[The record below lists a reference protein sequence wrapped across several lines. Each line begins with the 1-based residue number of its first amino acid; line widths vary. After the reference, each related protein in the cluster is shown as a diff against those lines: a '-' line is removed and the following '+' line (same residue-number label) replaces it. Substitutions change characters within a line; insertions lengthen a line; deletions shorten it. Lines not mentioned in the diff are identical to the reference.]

1 MKTFEPVRLNPW
13 REIAI
18 LMLIVMEVS
27 WITPWFRSLTPE
39 TFALNSGR
47 VLIVL
52 SIIVIVSHLLVRFL
66 DYLHIKKSIRQGVI
80 VIFLIISSIIGIKA
94 LIYTH
99 NPISFSELVSRPIHS
114 FVDIKQLIPVEFV
127 VIVAVLIGVW
137 RGVSLAQQP
146 IGPSVIKSQFW
157 VGIIMFI
164 AFVFLITF
172 VTGENPGEFFY
183 LFLLASLV
191 GVSVARISVVGMVR
205 GGVENKFNRS
215 WFFGIL
221 LVALAVVGFSSFFGN
236 VLADKFDWIGGLFS
250 GFFGLIIILLWAA
263 INPLISFVITLLG
276 NVFNDSLFLKG
287 LGDSFQNLNTLVL
300 GLGEKISNL
309 VSKSGIGNIISRWTP
324 ILRTIL
330 LVSVILVIIGGI
342 VLWITIKLWKDRM
355 REQIGGEEKSG
366 IRGGSII
373 QSLLD
378 IFRQGWNRALN
389 SVEQLTDFK
398 KQRRIRAAAR
408 IRQIYIDLLELCES
422 LGQPRPEAVTPLE
435 FLPKIDRLIP
445 ECQPEINL
453 ITNAYLDVRYGLLP
467 ENKNKIA
474 NIEAAW
480 KILHE
485 VGLDRLQEQKH
496 NKKK

>member
-18 LMLIVMEVS
+18 VMLVLMEVS

-39 TFALNSGR
+39 TYAVNSIR
-47 VLIVL
+47 VLIILSVMVL
-52 SIIVIVSHLLVRFL
+52 FSHLLVRIM

-80 VIFLIISSIIGIKA
+80 VIFLVVCCIIGTKTLLYA
-94 LIYTH
+94 H

-114 FVDIKQLIPVEFV
+114 FTDVKQLIPVEFV
-127 VIVAVLIGVW
+127 VIVAIMIGVW
-137 RGVSLAQQP
+137 RGISLAQQP
-146 IGPSVIKSQFW
+146 IGPSLIKSQFW

-205 GGVENKFNRS
+205 GGIENKFNRS

-221 LVALAVVGFSSFFGN
+221 LAALVVVGLSSFFGN
-236 VLADKFDWIGGLFS
+236 VLANKFNWIGGLFT
-250 GFFGLIIILLWAA
+250 GLFGLIIILLWAV
-263 INPLISFVITLLG
+263 INPVISFLITIIG
-276 NVFNDSLFLKG
+276 NVFNDSQFLKD
-287 LGDSFQNLNTLVL
+287 LGDSFQNLNNLML
-300 GLGEKISNL
+300 GFGEKISKL
-309 VSKSGIGNIISRWTP
+309 VSKSGIGNIISRLAPT
-324 ILRTIL
+324 LRIIL
-330 LVSVILVIIGGI
+330 LVGTIIAIIAGI
-342 VLWITIKLWKDRM
+342 VLWLTIKLWKDRN
-355 REQIGGEEKSG
+355 RKNIGNEEKSG
-366 IRGGSII
+366 IHGGSFL

-378 IFRQGWNRALN
+378 ILRQGWNRAVN
-389 SVEQLTDFK
+389 SFEQLTDFK
-398 KQRRIRAAAR
+398 KQRKIRAAAR

-435 FLPKIDRLIP
+435 FLPKIDRLFP
-445 ECQPEINL
+445 GCQPEINM

-467 ENKNKIA
+467 ENKNEIT
-474 NIEAAW
+474 NIEDAW
-480 KILHE
+480 KTLHE
-485 VGLDRLQEQKH
+485 VGLERLQEQKH
-496 NKKK
+496 NKNR

>member
-18 LMLIVMEVS
+18 LMLILMEVS

-39 TFALNSGR
+39 TYAVNSGR

-52 SIIVIVSHLLVRFL
+52 SIIVIFSHLLVRIM

-80 VIFLIISSIIGIKA
+80 VIFLVLCSIIGIKA
-94 LIYTH
+94 LLYAH
-99 NPISFSELVSRPIHS
+99 NPISFSELISRPIHS
-114 FVDIKQLIPVEFV
+114 FADIKQLIPVEFV
-127 VIVAVLIGVW
+127 VIVAVMIGVW

-157 VGIIMFI
+157 VGIVMFI

-205 GGVENKFNRS
+205 GGIENRFNRS
-215 WFFGIL
+215 WFIGIL
-221 LVALAVVGFSSFFGN
+221 LAALVVVGLSSLFGS
-236 VLADKFDWIGGLFS
+236 VLADKFNWIGGLFS

-263 INPLISFVITLLG
+263 INPLISFVITILG
-276 NVFNDSLFLKG
+276 NVFNDSQFLKD
-287 LGDSFQNLNTLVL
+287 LGDSFQNLNNLML
-300 GLGEKISNL
+300 GLGEKISHL
-309 VSKSGIGNIISRWTP
+309 VSQSGIGNIISRWTP
-324 ILRTIL
+324 ILRTIF
-330 LVSVILVIIGGI
+330 LVGIIFAIIGGI

-355 REQIGGEEKSG
+355 RKYIGDEEKSG
-366 IRGGSII
+366 IRGGSFI
-373 QSLLD
+373 QSLMD
-378 IFRQGWNRALN
+378 ILRQGWNRAVN
-389 SVEQLTDFK
+389 SVERLTDLK
-398 KQRRIRAAAR
+398 KRRRNRTAAR
-408 IRQIYIDLLELCES
+408 IRQIYIDLLELCET

-435 FLPKIDRLIP
+435 FLPKIDRLFP
-445 ECQPEINL
+445 ECQPEINM
-453 ITNAYLDVRYGLLP
+453 ITSAYLDVRYGLLP
-467 ENKNKIA
+467 ENKNEIA
-474 NIEAAW
+474 NIETAW

-485 VGLDRLQEQKH
+485 VGLVRLKEQKH
-496 NKKK
+496 KKK